1 MNRIGAD
8 MTQKLNYYDVSGT
21 AAGEIPIEPNFLELE
36 KGTQAVHDVVVAY
49 LAGRRAGTAS
59 TKNRGEVNGTG
70 KKPFR
75 QKGLGRAR
83 AGSSQSPVWRG
94 GGIIFGP
101 KPRDYSKKINR
112 RVRQLA
118 LKRAFSEKAAEGG
131 IRVIE
136 GLSVPDHKTK
146 NLVSVLK
153 RIGATGMTLLV
164 LEDATDNVLKA
175 AGNVASLMLV
185 KADSVNVYQLLRFD
199 SVVFTKS
206 ALEQFLKRI

>member
-8 MTQKLNYYDVSGT
+8 MTQNLEYFDASGS
-21 AAGEIPIEPNFLELE
+21 AAGAIPIEQNFLEFE
-36 KGTQAVHDVVVAY
+36 KGSQAVHDVVVAH
-49 LAGRRAGTAS
+49 LAERRAGTAS
-59 TKNRGEVNGTG
+59 TKNRGEVSGTG

-118 LKRAFSEKAAEGG
+118 LKRAFSEKAKEGA

-136 GLSVPDHKTK
+136 ELSLPDHKTR
-146 NLVSVLK
+146 NLVAVLN
-153 RIGATGMTLLV
+153 RIGAKGSILLV
-164 LEDATDNVLKA
+164 VEDLSDNLLNASGNIAT
-175 AGNVASLMLV
+175 LMLV
-185 KADSVNVYQLLRFD
+185 KAESVNVYQILRFD

-206 ALEQFLKRI
+206 ALEHFLKRV